1 MAININ
7 DLILKVTS
15 RISDRVDGDTVLLI
29 EQNIPTSIYR
39 VTKTLAQLKPKGH
52 ELLLTEQQLSDT
64 SIANADMNGYTN
76 YKRFL
81 ITALPKQIV
90 TDDKFHS
97 LNLKST
103 TGATRHRAFPM
114 KALSSIGLSTV
125 HNKIC
130 YYVEYPYVYLSYPA
144 SGFTQGTGADTLK
157 LTHYTYLPPSEFPSE
172 LEDYLIDDLL
182 QLLQGEAQKQAAEM
196 SMPNL

>member
-39 VTKTLAQLKPKGH
+39 VTKTLAQVKPKGH
-52 ELLLTEQQLSDT
+52 ELLLKEQDLADST
-64 SIANADMNGYTN
+64 LENADLNGYTN
-76 YKRFL
+76 YKRFKL
-81 ITALPKQIV
+81 TSLNNQIV
-90 TDDKFHS
+90 TDDSFHA

-103 TGATRHRAFPM
+103 TGAARHRAFPM
-114 KALSSIGLSTV
+114 KTMAAIGLSTV

-144 SGFTQGTGADTLK
+144 SGFTQGTGTDTIK
-157 LTHYTYLPPSEFPSE
+157 LTHYAYLPPSEFPSE